1 MAQRALGF
9 PSPFPAAG
17 QGRNF
22 WLSVGFAL
30 LGGFVVLAALINN
43 SDVPTAD
50 RDVADWIRAIDFWSW
65 DSLIS
70 IGEGLTGAPGGVIV
84 WFAAVVIFWVSGRPV
99 EAIILA
105 FAAAIWLPKAI
116 AEEVVSRSRPVFD
129 GIDGSNL
136 ADGHSFPSGHLT
148 AGIAVYGMLGV
159 IAAVRITSWR
169 PRILVIGV
177 VEPSSRS
184 PRSRASS
191 MASTGRLMYS
201 AAD

>member
-22 WLSVGFAL
+22 WLFVGFAL

-65 DSLIS
+65 DSLVS
-70 IGEGLTGAPGGVIV
+70 IGEGLEGAPGGVIV
-84 WFAAVVIFWVSGRPV
+84 WFAAVVIFWASGRPV
-99 EAIILA
+99 EVIILA

-129 GIDGSNL
+129 GIDGSNR
-136 ADGHSFPSGHLT
+136 A
-148 AGIAVYGMLGV
+148 AGR
-159 IAAVRITSWR
+159 AVRAVSFGVLLSMGFQRVYAGAHWPSDVLGGYLWGGLILALIIGAFEFSQRR
-169 PRILVIGV
+169 PGSGV
-177 VEPSSRS
+177 GP
-184 PRSRASS
+184 A
-191 MASTGRLMYS
+191 
-201 AAD
+201 